1 MLLYLLGE
9 ILAFCM
15 PGVFGSCIRS
25 RLMPRN
31 ENYPAFLAEVKLP
44 ALIADHDLAPIC
56 RSSMSQEVTPRGCA
70 LWTVDESAL
79 HGLRFGIRRAPLSD
93 ADGERGER
101 RVMYMDMM
109 YTPLGTLLRVLSAI
123 LFLGGDV
130 RLPARDPS
138 APPDR
143 GRGRRHDPGK
153 RPLLPDDAPSAPGH
167 LLTSHSGSGRSFLFV
182 FLRKTPKIIRA
193 DDAQRVSF
201 C

>member
-15 PGVFGSCIRS
+15 PGVFGSSIRS

-56 RSSMSQEVTPRGCA
+56 RSFMPQEVTPRGCA
-70 LWTVDESAL
+70 LWTVDECAL

-123 LFLGGDV
+123 LFLGEMFV
-130 RLPARDPS
+130 CQREILLRRLTEDAGGGMTLES
-138 APPDR
+138 APCFR
-143 GRGRRHDPGK
+143 MTL
-153 RPLLPDDAPSAPGH
+153 LLPRDI
-167 LLTSHSGSGRSFLFV
+167 F
-182 FLRKTPKIIRA
+182 
-193 DDAQRVSF
+193 
-201 C
+201 